1 MYNSLK
7 SQLCGKFKMEHFKG
21 GEVIFKE
28 GDKSNDKLY
37 IIFNGKVALIK
48 QRP

>member
-1 MYNSLK
+1 
-7 SQLCGKFKMEHFKG
+7 MEHFRG

-48 QRP
+48 SKPK